1 MRKLSDLQRD
11 SFRPEVITKASVGA
25 DHDRGRLLHRRDGLA
40 PAPYDVFLS
49 IAYFSYRARGRAA
62 INRYVQTS
70 IRIIRNA
77 SGDARVPIHVIGGL
91 ASATTTNDV

>member
-77 SGDARVPIHVIGGL
+77 SGAASAPIHVL
-91 ASATTTNDV
+91 ARLDALRPTDVL